1 MINIQNLSKI
11 YKTEDVQTNAL
22 NNVSLNI
29 KEGEFVAIMGP
40 SGCGKSTFLNILG
53 LLDSASSGSY
63 QFESTETIGTSE
75 KKKSDIRKKNIGFI
89 FQNFNLIDELTVY
102 ENIELPLIYNGVSS
116 SERKKRVEEIMEKI
130 NIAHRAKHY
139 PQQLSGGQQQRAAVA
154 RALVTRPKLIL
165 ADEPTGNLDSAS
177 SETVMEYLQMINK
190 DLKKAVVL
198 VTHDA
203 YVASFCDKVIFVK
216 DGNIEVELR
225 KNEKQDVFC
234 DKIMKAQKDILKNK

>member
-1 MINIQNLSKI
+1 MINITNLSKI

-22 NNVSLNI
+22 NNVSLQI

-63 QFESTETIGTSE
+63 QFESIETIGTSE

-102 ENIELPLIYNGVSS
+102 ENIELPLIYNGISS
-116 SERKKRVEEIMEKI
+116 SERKRRVEEIMEKI

-154 RALVTRPKLIL
+154 RALVTKPKLIL
-165 ADEPTGNLDSAS
+165 ADEPTGNLDSS
-177 SETVMEYLQMINK
+177 NGNEVMNLLAELHREGSTIVM
-190 DLKKAVVL
+190 
-198 VTHDA
+198 VTHSSYDA
-203 YVASFCDKVIFVK
+203 GFSSRIVNMK
-216 DGNIEVELR
+216 DGEIFSEEHATQR
-225 KNEKQDVFC
+225 KDVFE
-234 DKIMKAQKDILKNK
+234 KSAVIEG

>member
-1 MINIQNLSKI
+1 MINIQNLSKT

-53 LLDSASSGSY
+53 LLDSASAGSY

-75 KKKSDIRKKNIGFI
+75 KKKSEIRKKNIGFI

-116 SERKKRVEEIMEKI
+116 SERKKEWKKLWRKSILHTEQ
-130 NIAHRAKHY
+130 NIIHSNFPEVSNKEQPLR
-139 PQQLSGGQQQRAAVA
+139 
-154 RALVTRPKLIL
+154 
-165 ADEPTGNLDSAS
+165 EP
-177 SETVMEYLQMINK
+177 
-190 DLKKAVVL
+190 
-198 VTHDA
+198 
-203 YVASFCDKVIFVK
+203 
-216 DGNIEVELR
+216 
-225 KNEKQDVFC
+225 
-234 DKIMKAQKDILKNK
+234 